1 MYIILMMSAKMARSG
16 FLKITVFWNN
26 AYDVIISVKASST
39 KFYHVIQILLYMC
52 SCDQSLA
59 ILAFLWKKLSQPQ
72 FYKELNRKIAFFEG
86 WSCFKFNN
94 LRLPL
99 GTNLKF
105 YISVAKGLKLKV
117 RKFWGLIPTFVE
129 VTYVM
134 EECIIKLNWL
144 YKHMK
149 KVRSSQPPILVLNW
163 IKHGF
168 SLWVSLC
175 WNLHLNYIAKFIF
188 ESDCKTSFYNICWE
202 NRAVDQLWEIK
213 S

>member
-26 AYDVIISVKASST
+26 AYDVIISVKTSST

-117 RKFWGLIPTFVE
+117 RRFWGLIPTFVE
-129 VTYVM
+129 VTR
-134 EECIIKLNWL
+134 EKLVGGSFCRPPSWIELTLTSDMAVL
-144 YKHMK
+144 YGAF
-149 KVRSSQPPILVLNW
+149 SILVL
-163 IKHGF
+163 
-168 SLWVSLC
+168 ST
-175 WNLHLNYIAKFIF
+175 
-188 ESDCKTSFYNICWE
+188 KT
-202 NRAVDQLWEIK
+202 R
-213 S
+213 